1 MRLYDTD
8 STLEITKDIAFGFLV
23 LLRMSDP
30 LSNPKN
36 EKQSDTSSTLGGK
49 SYEEKSVKREELSQD
64 ENPSDEKCEDEQS
77 SDEQSLEEDSSLELA
92 FMAITNGNVIDA
104 TFGVESTG
112 GSRRSKNTSSV
123 AFNASQNAK
132 RKIVE
137 ASECCDGIVRLAV
150 QVYCKCFEI
159 VIAYQTALNEIG
171 YLRRCLEQQKI
182 RDGAEKELRAL
193 FAPLDEAVLSST

>member
-1 MRLYDTD
+1 MGSSGINRVH
-8 STLEITKDIAFGFLV
+8 G
-23 LLRMSDP
+23 

-64 ENPSDEKCEDEQS
+64 ENSSDEKCE
-77 SDEQSLEEDSSLELA
+77 DEQSLEEDSSLELA

-159 VIAYQTALNEIG
+159 VT
-171 YLRRCLEQQKI
+171 
-182 RDGAEKELRAL
+182 
-193 FAPLDEAVLSST
+193 